1 MFAARWRTSCLH
13 GGVENYLERE
23 EKRRSI
29 MLDESMMGGKEKGGS
44 GGQSGKQ
51 IEVCDDRDRAKLDRD
66 TTETGMPHTC
76 PCNIRKA

>member
-1 MFAARWRTSCLH
+1 
-13 GGVENYLERE
+13 
-23 EKRRSI
+23 